1 MPRPRPSWGGSRRTP
16 AGVRG
21 SPPPRKGPRAQAG
34 TLRPMYGARL
44 STRIPCM
51 QRENTR
57 KWWAL
62 ALLATAQF
70 VVVLDASVV
79 NVALPSIGADLG
91 LSQEGLAWLVNAYVL
106 AFGGFLLLG
115 GRMADLLGRRRVF
128 MAGFVLFAL
137 ASFAGGLATSG
148 GTLIAARAL
157 QGLGAAILS
166 PAALSLVTT
175 TFAEGAER
183 NKALGVWG
191 AVAAGGG
198 AAGSLLGGVITQTL
212 GWEWV
217 LWINAPIGIAA
228 AALAPAL
235 LQESRSTTGDRSFDA
250 LGALTVTGGV
260 VALVYGVID
269 GVEVQFL
276 ALAAAL
282 LVAFVVI
289 ESRPANPLVPIA
301 VFRSRSLTGAVA
313 TGVLMGGALI
323 GLFFFA
329 TLYLQ
334 QVLHYGPLKAG
345 LSYLP
350 LAPPIA
356 ASAGGAGSLSTKFGP
371 KPVLV
376 SGLVV
381 QAAGLSWFSPLSA
394 DGSFLADVL
403 FPSLIVAVGMGLA
416 FVPLTIAAMSGVSEH
431 ETGLASGLMATA
443 QQIGQAVG
451 LAILTGVATTSTA
464 TPEALTSGFEDA
476 FLVAAGFALI
486 AALAASTII
495 ARTRLPRPGTAV
507 AMTV

>member
-1 MPRPRPSWGGSRRTP
+1 MC
-16 AGVRG
+16 
-21 SPPPRKGPRAQAG
+21 
-34 TLRPMYGARL
+34 
-44 STRIPCM
+44 CM
-51 QRENTR
+51 ERENTR

-79 NVALPSIGADLG
+79 NVALPSIGRDLG

-128 MAGFVLFAL
+128 IGGFVLFAL

-148 GTLIAARAL
+148 GMLIAARAL

-175 TFAEGAER
+175 TFEEGAER

-250 LGALTVTGGV
+250 LGALTVTGGL

-289 ESRPANPLVPIA
+289 ESRTANPLVPIA

-350 LAPPIA
+350 LALTIG
-356 ASAGGAGSLSTKFGP
+356 ASAGIASSLSTKLGP
-371 KPVLV
+371 RPVLV

-381 QAAGLSWFSPLSA
+381 QAAGLYWFSHVSA
-394 DGSFLADVL
+394 SGSFLGDVL
-403 FPSLIVAVGMGLA
+403 FPSLVVALGMGLA
-416 FVPLTIAAMSGVSEH
+416 FVPLTIAAMSGVSANES
-431 ETGLASGLMATA
+431 GLASGLMATA

-451 LAILTGVATTSTA
+451 LAVLTGVATTTSTSA
-464 TPEALTSGFEDA
+464 QALTAGFEDA
-476 FLVAAGFALI
+476 FLLAAAFALLG
-486 AALAASTII
+486 ALAAFTII
-495 ARTRLPRPGTAV
+495 AKTRAPKPGTAIPV
-507 AMTV
+507 PA

>member
-1 MPRPRPSWGGSRRTP
+1 MGHES
-16 AGVRG
+16 
-21 SPPPRKGPRAQAG
+21 
-34 TLRPMYGARL
+34 
-44 STRIPCM
+44 
-51 QRENTR
+51 NR

-79 NVALPSIGADLG
+79 NVAMPSIGRDLG

-128 MAGFVLFAL
+128 MAGFTVFAV

-183 NKALGVWG
+183 NTALGVWG

-198 AAGSLLGGVITQTL
+198 ASGSLLGGIITQTL
-212 GWEWV
+212 GWAWV
-217 LWINAPIGIAA
+217 RWINTPVGIAA
-228 AALAPAL
+228 ALLAPAL
-235 LQESRSTTGDRSFDA
+235 LLESTSGAGERSFDA
-250 LGALTVTGGV
+250 LGAVTVTGGL

-269 GVEVQFL
+269 GVQAEFL

-282 LVAFVVI
+282 LVAFAVI
-289 ESRPANPLVPIA
+289 ERRTASPLVPLTT
-301 VFRSRSLTGAVA
+301 FRSRSLTGATV

-334 QVLHYGPLKAG
+334 QVLHYGPLEAG
-345 LSYLP
+345 LAYLP
-350 LAPPIA
+350 LALTIG
-356 ASAGGAGSLSTKFGP
+356 ASAGIAGRLSTSLGP

-376 SGLVV
+376 SGLAV
-381 QAAGLSWFSPLSA
+381 QAVGLYWFSHVSA
-394 DGSFLADVL
+394 DGSFLGDVL
-403 FPSLIVAVGMGLA
+403 LPSLVVALGMGLA

-431 ETGLASGLMATA
+431 ESGLASGLMATA
-443 QQIGQAVG
+443 QQVGQAVG
-451 LAILTGVATTSTA
+451 LAILTGVAATRSTSA
-464 TPEALTSGFEDA
+464 QALTGGFEDA
-476 FLVAAGFALI
+476 FLVAAAFALI

-495 ARTRLPRPGTAV
+495 ARTRAVRPGTAV
-507 AMTV
+507 AVPV

>member
-1 MPRPRPSWGGSRRTP
+1 MLDQS
-16 AGVRG
+16 
-21 SPPPRKGPRAQAG
+21 KAQ
-34 TLRPMYGARL
+34 
-44 STRIPCM
+44 
-51 QRENTR
+51 QR

-79 NVALPSIGADLG
+79 NVAMPSIGRDLN

-128 MAGFVLFAL
+128 MAGFTLFAV

-183 NKALGVWG
+183 NTALGVWG

-217 LWINAPIGIAA
+217 LWINTPIGIAA
-228 AALAPAL
+228 AALAPTVL
-235 LQESRSTTGDRSFDA
+235 RESMLSSTDRSFDA
-250 LGALTVTGGV
+250 LGAITVTGGL
-260 VALVYGVID
+260 VAFVYGVID
-269 GVEVQFL
+269 GIRPEFL
-276 ALAAAL
+276 LLAAVF
-282 LVAFVVI
+282 LVAFAI
-289 ESRPANPLVPIA
+289 TESRTRHPLVPFRI
-301 VFRSRSLTGAVA
+301 FRSRSLTGATV

-334 QVLHYGPLKAG
+334 QVLGYGPLEAG
-345 LSYLP
+345 LAFLP
-350 LAPPIA
+350 LALTIG
-356 ASAGGAGSLSTKFGP
+356 ASAGVASQLSTKLGP

-376 SGLVV
+376 SGLAV
-381 QAAGLSWFSPLSA
+381 QAAGLYWFSHVSA
-394 DGSFLADVL
+394 NGSFLGDVL
-403 FPSLIVAVGMGLA
+403 FPSLVVALGMGLA
-416 FVPLTIAAMSGVSEH
+416 FVPLTIAAMSGVTDDES
-431 ETGLASGLMATA
+431 GLASGLMATA

-451 LAILTGVATTSTA
+451 LAILTGVATTTAA
-464 TPEALTSGFEDA
+464 TPAALTDGFADA
-476 FLVAAGFALI
+476 FVVAAGFALI
-486 AALAASTII
+486 AALAAFVII
-495 ARTRLPRPGTAV
+495 AKTRAPQPGTAV
-507 AMTV
+507 PVPA

>member
-1 MPRPRPSWGGSRRTP
+1 MLDQS
-16 AGVRG
+16 
-21 SPPPRKGPRAQAG
+21 KAQ
-34 TLRPMYGARL
+34 
-44 STRIPCM
+44 
-51 QRENTR
+51 QR

-79 NVALPSIGADLG
+79 NVAMPSIGKDLG
-91 LSQEGLAWLVNAYVL
+91 LSQEGLAWLINAYVL

-128 MAGFVLFAL
+128 MGGFVLFAV

-183 NKALGVWG
+183 NTALGVWG

-198 AAGSLLGGVITQTL
+198 AAGSLLGGVITQSL

-217 LWINAPIGIAA
+217 LWINTPIGLAA
-228 AALAPAL
+228 AALAPTVL
-235 LQESRSTTGDRSFDA
+235 RESRATTAQRSFDA
-250 LGALTVTGGV
+250 LGAITVTGGL

-269 GVEVQFL
+269 GVEPAL
-276 ALAAAL
+276 AVAAAL
-282 LVAFVVI
+282 LIAFVI
-289 ESRPANPLVPIA
+289 TERNATNPLVPFAI
-301 VFRSRSLTGAVA
+301 FRSRSLTGATV

-334 QVLHYGPLKAG
+334 QVLGYGPLKAG
-345 LSYLP
+345 VSFLP
-350 LAPPIA
+350 LALTIGA
-356 ASAGGAGSLSTKFGP
+356 AAGLASQLSTKLGP
-371 KPVLV
+371 KPVLI
-376 SGLVV
+376 SGLLV
-381 QAAGLSWFSPLSA
+381 QAAGLYWFSHVSA
-394 DGSFLADVL
+394 GGSFLADVL
-403 FPSLIVAVGMGLA
+403 FPSLVVALGMGLA
-416 FVPLTIAAMSGVSEH
+416 FVPLTIAALSGVNESES
-431 ETGLASGLMATA
+431 GLASGLMATA

-451 LAILTGVATTSTA
+451 LAVLTGVATTA
-464 TPEALTSGFEDA
+464 APTPEALTNGFQDA

-486 AALAASTII
+486 AALATTVIVRGI
-495 ARTRLPRPGTAV
+495 RTPEQPGTAIPV
-507 AMTV
+507 PA

>member
-1 MPRPRPSWGGSRRTP
+1 MGQQNS
-16 AGVRG
+16 
-21 SPPPRKGPRAQAG
+21 
-34 TLRPMYGARL
+34 
-44 STRIPCM
+44 
-51 QRENTR
+51 R

-62 ALLATAQF
+62 GLLATAQF

-79 NVALPSIGADLG
+79 NVALPSIATDLS

-128 MAGFVLFAL
+128 MGGFVLFAV

-175 TFAEGAER
+175 TFAEGPER

-217 LWINAPIGIAA
+217 LWINTPIGIAA
-228 AALAPAL
+228 AALAPVL
-235 LQESRSTTGDRSFDA
+235 LRESRAATSDRSFDA
-250 LGALTVTGGV
+250 LGALTVTGGL
-260 VALVYGVID
+260 VALVYGVIE
-269 GVEVQFL
+269 GFQIEYV
-276 ALAAAL
+276 ALAAGL
-282 LVAFVVI
+282 LAAFVIV
-289 ESRPANPLVPIA
+289 ESRTQNPLVPLT
-301 VFRSRSLTGAVA
+301 VFRSRSLTGATT
-313 TGVLMGGALI
+313 TGIMMGGALV

-334 QVLHYGPLKAG
+334 QVLHYGPLTAG

-350 LAPPIA
+350 LALTVG
-356 ASAGGAGSLSTKFGP
+356 ASAGLASNLATKYGP

-381 QAAGLSWFSPLSA
+381 QAAGLYWFSHVSA
-394 DGSFLADVL
+394 GGSFLADVL
-403 FPSLIVAVGMGLA
+403 FPSVVVALGMGLA
-416 FVPLTIAAMSGVSEH
+416 FVPLTIAAMSGVSESDS
-431 ETGLASGLMATA
+431 GLASGLMATA

-451 LAILTGVATTSTA
+451 LAILTGVATTTSTSV
-464 TPEALTSGFEDA
+464 TALTAGFEDA

-486 AALAASTII
+486 GALAAFTII
-495 ARTRLPRPGTAV
+495 AKTRAAKPGAPV
-507 AMTV
+507 PIPA

>member
-1 MPRPRPSWGGSRRTP
+1 MC
-16 AGVRG
+16 
-21 SPPPRKGPRAQAG
+21 
-34 TLRPMYGARL
+34 
-44 STRIPCM
+44 CM
-51 QRENTR
+51 EWENTR

-79 NVALPSIGADLG
+79 NVALPSIGKDLG

-128 MAGFVLFAL
+128 MAGFTIFAV

-148 GTLIAARAL
+148 GMLIAARAL
-157 QGLGAAILS
+157 QGLGAAVLS

-217 LWINAPIGIAA
+217 LWINTPIGIAA

-235 LQESRSTTGDRSFDA
+235 LHESRRTTGERSFDA
-250 LGALTVTGGV
+250 LGALTVTGGL

-269 GVEVQFL
+269 GVQPEFV

-282 LVAFVVI
+282 LVAFAI
-289 ESRPANPLVPIA
+289 TETHTKNPLVPMS
-301 VFRSRSLTGAVA
+301 VFRSRSLTGATA
-313 TGVLMGGALI
+313 TGILMGAALI

-345 LSYLP
+345 LAYLP
-350 LAPPIA
+350 LALTIG
-356 ASAGGAGSLSTKFGP
+356 ASAGLASSLATRFGP
-371 KPVLV
+371 K
-376 SGLVV
+376 
-381 QAAGLSWFSPLSA
+381 
-394 DGSFLADVL
+394 
-403 FPSLIVAVGMGLA
+403 
-416 FVPLTIAAMSGVSEH
+416 
-431 ETGLASGLMATA
+431 
-443 QQIGQAVG
+443 
-451 LAILTGVATTSTA
+451 
-464 TPEALTSGFEDA
+464 
-476 FLVAAGFALI
+476 
-486 AALAASTII
+486 
-495 ARTRLPRPGTAV
+495 
-507 AMTV
+507 

>member
-1 MPRPRPSWGGSRRTP
+1 MGHQNS
-16 AGVRG
+16 
-21 SPPPRKGPRAQAG
+21 
-34 TLRPMYGARL
+34 
-44 STRIPCM
+44 
-51 QRENTR
+51 R

-79 NVALPSIGADLG
+79 NVALPSIGRDLDLG
-91 LSQEGLAWLVNAYVL
+91 QEGLAWLVNAYVL

-115 GRMADLLGRRRVF
+115 GRMADLLGRRKVF
-128 MAGFVLFAL
+128 MAGFALFAV
-137 ASFAGGLATSG
+137 ASFAGGLATDG
-148 GTLIAARAL
+148 GTLIAARAV

-217 LWINAPIGIAA
+217 LWINTPIGIAA
-228 AALAPAL
+228 ALLAPTVLA
-235 LQESRSTTGDRSFDA
+235 ESKRATGDRSFDA
-250 LGALTVTGGV
+250 LGALTVTGGL

-269 GVEVQFL
+269 GVQVEFV
-276 ALAAAL
+276 ALATVL
-282 LVAFVVI
+282 LVAFAI
-289 ESRPANPLVPIA
+289 TERRTTNPLVPIEI
-301 VFRSRSLTGAVA
+301 FRSRSLTGATA

-345 LSYLP
+345 LAYLP
-350 LAPPIA
+350 LALTIG
-356 ASAGGAGSLSTKFGP
+356 ASAGLASNLSTRLGA

-376 SGLVV
+376 SGLAV
-381 QAAGLSWFSPLSA
+381 QAAGLYWFSHVSA
-394 DGSFLADVL
+394 GGSYLGDVL
-403 FPSLIVAVGMGLA
+403 FPSLIVALGMGLA
-416 FVPLTIAAMSGVSEH
+416 FVPLTIAAMSGVTADES
-431 ETGLASGLMATA
+431 GLASGLMATA
-443 QQIGQAVG
+443 QQIGQAIG
-451 LAILTGVATTSTA
+451 LAILTGVATTTSTTA
-464 TPEALTSGFEDA
+464 SALTAGFEDA
-476 FLVAAGFALI
+476 FLLAAAFALI
-486 AALAASTII
+486 GALAAFTII
-495 ARTRLPRPGTAV
+495 AKTRAAKPGTAV
-507 AMTV
+507 PVPA

>member
-1 MPRPRPSWGGSRRTP
+1 MLDQS
-16 AGVRG
+16 
-21 SPPPRKGPRAQAG
+21 KAQ
-34 TLRPMYGARL
+34 
-44 STRIPCM
+44 
-51 QRENTR
+51 QR

-79 NVALPSIGADLG
+79 NVAMPSIGRDLG
-91 LSQEGLAWLVNAYVL
+91 LSQEGLAWLINAYVL

-128 MAGFVLFAL
+128 MGGFILFAV

-183 NKALGVWG
+183 NTALGVWG

-198 AAGSLLGGVITQTL
+198 AAGSLLGGVITQSL

-217 LWINAPIGIAA
+217 LWINTPIGIAA

-235 LQESRSTTGDRSFDA
+235 LMESKAVTAQRSFDA
-250 LGALTVTGGV
+250 LGAITVTGGL

-269 GVEVQFL
+269 GFEPAAL

-282 LVAFVVI
+282 LVAFVI
-289 ESRPANPLVPIA
+289 TESRATNPLVPYAI
-301 VFRSRSLTGAVA
+301 FRSRSLTGATVS
-313 TGVLMGGALI
+313 GVLMGGALI

-334 QVLHYGPLKAG
+334 QVLGYGPLKAG
-345 LSYLP
+345 VSFLP
-350 LAPPIA
+350 LALTIG
-356 ASAGGAGSLSTKFGP
+356 ASAGLASQLSTKLGP
-371 KPVLV
+371 KPVLIA
-376 SGLVV
+376 GLLV
-381 QAAGLSWFSPLSA
+381 QAAGLYWFSHVSA
-394 DGSFLADVL
+394 GGSFLGDVL
-403 FPSLIVAVGMGLA
+403 FPSLIVALGMGLA
-416 FVPLTIAAMSGVSEH
+416 FVPLTIAALSGVNESES
-431 ETGLASGLMATA
+431 GLASGLMATA

-451 LAILTGVATTSTA
+451 LAVLTGVATTA
-464 TPEALTSGFEDA
+464 APTPDALTSGFQDA
-476 FLVAAGFALI
+476 FLVAAAFALI
-486 AALAASTII
+486 AALAAALII
-495 ARTRLPRPGTAV
+495 RQTSAIGRTGEPVPPRSFKGRQTNPNSLTPSA
-507 AMTV
+507 ASSSR

>member
-1 MPRPRPSWGGSRRTP
+1 MLDQS
-16 AGVRG
+16 
-21 SPPPRKGPRAQAG
+21 KAQ
-34 TLRPMYGARL
+34 
-44 STRIPCM
+44 
-51 QRENTR
+51 QR

-79 NVALPSIGADLG
+79 NVALPSIGRDLG

-115 GRMADLLGRRRVF
+115 GRLADLLGRRRVF
-128 MAGFVLFAL
+128 MGGFALFAV
-137 ASFAGGLATSG
+137 ASFAGGLATDG
-148 GTLIAARAL
+148 TTLIAARAL

-217 LWINAPIGIAA
+217 LWINTPIGIAA
-228 AALAPAL
+228 ALLAPTVL
-235 LQESRSTTGDRSFDA
+235 LESKHSTGDRSFDA
-250 LGALTVTGGV
+250 LGALTVTGGL
-260 VALVYGVID
+260 VAFVYGVID
-269 GVEVQFL
+269 GVQVEFV
-276 ALAAAL
+276 ALAAVL
-282 LVAFVVI
+282 LVAFAI
-289 ESRPANPLVPIA
+289 TESRTRNPLVPFAI
-301 VFRSRSLTGAVA
+301 FRSRSLTGATV

-334 QVLHYGPLKAG
+334 QVLHYGPLTAG
-345 LSYLP
+345 LAFLP
-350 LAPPIA
+350 LALTIG
-356 ASAGGAGSLSTKFGP
+356 ASAGIAGQLSTKLGP

-376 SGLVV
+376 AGLVV
-381 QAAGLSWFSPLSA
+381 QAAGLYWFSHVSA
-394 DGSFLADVL
+394 DGSFLGDVL
-403 FPSLIVAVGMGLA
+403 FPSLVVALGMGLA

-431 ETGLASGLMATA
+431 EAGLASGLMATA

-451 LAILTGVATTSTA
+451 LAVLTGVATTTSTSA
-464 TPEALTSGFEDA
+464 DALTAGFEDA
-476 FLVAAGFALI
+476 FLLAAAFALI
-486 AALAASTII
+486 AALAAFTII
-495 ARTRLPRPGTAV
+495 AKTRTARPGTAV
-507 AMTV
+507 PVPA

>member
-1 MPRPRPSWGGSRRTP
+1 ME
-16 AGVRG
+16 
-21 SPPPRKGPRAQAG
+21 
-34 TLRPMYGARL
+34 
-44 STRIPCM
+44 
-51 QRENTR
+51 RENTR

-79 NVALPSIGADLG
+79 NVALPSIGRDLG
-91 LSQEGLAWLVNAYVL
+91 LSREGLAWLVNAYVL
-106 AFGGFLLLG
+106 AFGGFLALG

-128 MAGFVLFAL
+128 MAGFVLFAA

-148 GTLIAARAL
+148 GMLIAARAL
-157 QGLGAAILS
+157 QGLGAAVLS

-175 TFAEGAER
+175 TFEEGAER
-183 NKALGVWG
+183 NRALGVWG

-217 LWINAPIGIAA
+217 LWINTPIGIAA

-235 LQESRSTTGDRSFDA
+235 LQESKSTGGGRSFDA
-250 LGALTVTGGV
+250 LGALTVTGGL

-269 GVEVQFL
+269 GVQVGFL

-282 LVAFVVI
+282 LVAFVVT
-289 ESRPANPLVPIA
+289 ERNTKHPLVPTT
-301 VFRSRSLTGAVA
+301 VFRSRSLTGATA
-313 TGVLMGGALI
+313 TGVLMGAALI

-334 QVLHYGPLKAG
+334 QVLHYGPLEAG
-345 LSYLP
+345 LAYLP
-350 LAPPIA
+350 LALTIG
-356 ASAGGAGSLSTKFGP
+356 ASAGLASSLATKFGP

-381 QAAGLSWFSPLSA
+381 QAAGLYWFSHVSA
-394 DGSFLADVL
+394 GGSFLGDVL
-403 FPSLIVAVGMGLA
+403 FPSIVVALGMGLA
-416 FVPLTIAAMSGVSEH
+416 FVPLTIAAMSGVSEN
-431 ETGLASGLMATA
+431 ESGLASGLMATA

-451 LAILTGVATTSTA
+451 LALLTGVAATTGTSA
-464 TPEALTSGFEDA
+464 QALTAGFEDA
-476 FLVAAGFALI
+476 FLLAAAFAVI
-486 AALAASTII
+486 GALAAFTII
-495 ARTRLPRPGTAV
+495 AKTRAPKPGTAV
-507 AMTV
+507 AVPA

>member
-1 MPRPRPSWGGSRRTP
+1 METG
-16 AGVRG
+16 
-21 SPPPRKGPRAQAG
+21 
-34 TLRPMYGARL
+34 
-44 STRIPCM
+44 
-51 QRENTR
+51 NTR

-62 ALLATAQF
+62 ALLAAAQF

-79 NVALPSIGADLG
+79 NVALPSIGADLDLG
-91 LSQEGLAWLVNAYVL
+91 QEGLAWLVNAYVL

-128 MAGFVLFAL
+128 MGGFVLFAL

-183 NKALGVWG
+183 NTALGVWG

-217 LWINAPIGIAA
+217 LWINTPIGIAA

-235 LQESRSTTGDRSFDA
+235 LHESKSTAGERSFDA
-250 LGALTVTGGV
+250 LGALTVTAGL

-269 GVEVQFL
+269 GVQVEFL
-276 ALAAAL
+276 ALAAGL
-282 LVAFVVI
+282 LVAFVVT
-289 ESRPANPLVPIA
+289 ESRTQNPLVPLG
-301 VFRSRSLTGAVA
+301 VFRARTLTGAAV
-313 TGVLMGGALI
+313 TGVLMGAALI

-345 LSYLP
+345 VSFLP
-350 LAPPIA
+350 LALTIG
-356 ASAGGAGSLSTKFGP
+356 ASAGVASQLSTRFGP

-376 SGLVV
+376 SGLAV
-381 QAAGLSWFSPLSA
+381 QAAGLYWFSHVSA

-403 FPSLIVAVGMGLA
+403 FPSLVVALGMGLA
-416 FVPLTIAAMSGVSEH
+416 FVPLTIAAMSGVSEN
-431 ETGLASGLMATA
+431 ESGLASGLMATA

-451 LAILTGVATTSTA
+451 LAILTGVATTTTTTA
-464 TPEALTSGFEDA
+464 QALTAGFEDA
-476 FLVAAGFALI
+476 FLLAATFALI
-486 AALAASTII
+486 GALAAFTII
-495 ARTRLPRPGTAV
+495 ATTRAPKPGTAV
-507 AMTV
+507 PVPA

>member
-1 MPRPRPSWGGSRRTP
+1 MEREKTRT
-16 AGVRG
+16 
-21 SPPPRKGPRAQAG
+21 
-34 TLRPMYGARL
+34 
-44 STRIPCM
+44 
-51 QRENTR
+51 
-57 KWWAL
+57 WWAL

-79 NVALPSIGADLG
+79 NVALPSIGADLELG
-91 LSQEGLAWLVNAYVL
+91 QEGLAWLVNAYVL

-175 TFAEGAER
+175 TFTEGAER
-183 NKALGVWG
+183 NTALGVWG

-217 LWINAPIGIAA
+217 LWINTPIGLTA
-228 AALAPAL
+228 AALAPVL
-235 LQESRSTTGDRSFDA
+235 LRESKTTTGGRSFDA
-250 LGALTVTGGV
+250 LGALTVTGGL

-269 GVEVQFL
+269 GVQPEFV
-276 ALAAAL
+276 ALAAVL
-282 LVAFVVI
+282 LVAFVI
-289 ESRPANPLVPIA
+289 TERRTAHPLVPLS
-301 VFRSRSLTGAVA
+301 VFRSRSLTGATV

-323 GLFFFA
+323 GLFFFT

-334 QVLHYGPLKAG
+334 QVLGYGPLKAG
-345 LSYLP
+345 LAYLP
-350 LAPPIA
+350 LALTIG
-356 ASAGGAGSLSTKFGP
+356 ASAGVASQLSTRLGP

-376 SGLVV
+376 AGLAT
-381 QAAGLSWFSPLSA
+381 QAAGLYWFSHVSA
-394 DGSFLADVL
+394 NGSFLGDVL
-403 FPSLIVAVGMGLA
+403 LPSLVVALGMGLA

-431 ETGLASGLMATA
+431 ESGLASGLMATA

-451 LAILTGVATTSTA
+451 LAVLTGVATTTAA
-464 TPEALTSGFEDA
+464 TPQALTNGFEDA
-476 FLVAAGFALI
+476 FLVAAGFALL
-486 AALAASTII
+486 AALAAFLII
-495 ARTRLPRPGTAV
+495 RRTPVPQPGTAV
-507 AMTV
+507 PVPA

>member
-1 MPRPRPSWGGSRRTP
+1 ME
-16 AGVRG
+16 
-21 SPPPRKGPRAQAG
+21 
-34 TLRPMYGARL
+34 
-44 STRIPCM
+44 
-51 QRENTR
+51 RENTR

-79 NVALPSIGADLG
+79 NVALPSIGRDLG
-91 LSQEGLAWLVNAYVL
+91 LGQEGLAWLVNAYVL

-128 MAGFVLFAL
+128 VGGFVLFAL

-148 GTLIAARAL
+148 GMLIAARAL

-175 TFAEGAER
+175 TFEEGAER

-217 LWINAPIGIAA
+217 LWINTPIGLAA

-250 LGALTVTGGV
+250 LGALTVTGGL

-269 GVEVQFL
+269 GVEVEFL

-289 ESRPANPLVPIA
+289 ESRTANPLVPIA

-350 LAPPIA
+350 LALTIG
-356 ASAGGAGSLSTKFGP
+356 ASAGIASSLSTKLGP
-371 KPVLV
+371 RPVLV

-381 QAAGLSWFSPLSA
+381 QAAGLYWFSHVSA
-394 DGSFLADVL
+394 SGSFLGDVL
-403 FPSLIVAVGMGLA
+403 FPSLVVALGMGLA
-416 FVPLTIAAMSGVSEH
+416 FVPLTIAAMSGVSANES
-431 ETGLASGLMATA
+431 GLASGLMATA

-451 LAILTGVATTSTA
+451 LAVLTGVATTTSTSA
-464 TPEALTSGFEDA
+464 EALTAGFEDA
-476 FLVAAGFALI
+476 FLVAAAFALI
-486 AALAASTII
+486 GALAAFTII
-495 ARTRLPRPGTAV
+495 AKTRAPKPGTAV
-507 AMTV
+507 PVPA

>member
-1 MPRPRPSWGGSRRTP
+1 MLDQS
-16 AGVRG
+16 
-21 SPPPRKGPRAQAG
+21 KAQ
-34 TLRPMYGARL
+34 
-44 STRIPCM
+44 
-51 QRENTR
+51 QR

-79 NVALPSIGADLG
+79 NVALPSIGKDLQ
-91 LSQEGLAWLVNAYVL
+91 LSREGLAWLVNAYVL

-128 MAGFVLFAL
+128 MAGFTLFAV

-183 NKALGVWG
+183 NTALGVWG

-217 LWINAPIGIAA
+217 LWINTPIGIAA
-228 AALAPAL
+228 AALAPTVL
-235 LQESRSTTGDRSFDA
+235 RESKVDAATRSFDA
-250 LGALTVTGGV
+250 LGAFTVTGGL

-269 GVEVQFL
+269 GVKPEFVLIAAAFL
-276 ALAAAL
+276 AAFAL
-282 LVAFVVI
+282 V
-289 ESRPANPLVPIA
+289 ETRTANPLVPFRI
-301 VFRSRSLTGAVA
+301 FRSRGLTGATV

-334 QVLHYGPLKAG
+334 QVLAYGPLEAG
-345 LSYLP
+345 LAFLP
-350 LAPPIA
+350 LALTIG
-356 ASAGGAGSLSTKFGP
+356 ASAGVASQLSTTLGP

-376 SGLVV
+376 AGLAT
-381 QAAGLSWFSPLSA
+381 QAAGLYWFSHVSA
-394 DGSFLADVL
+394 NGSFLGDVL
-403 FPSLIVAVGMGLA
+403 FPSLVVALGMGLA
-416 FVPLTIAAMSGVSEH
+416 FVPLTIVAMSGVSEH
-431 ETGLASGLMATA
+431 ESGLASGLMATA
-443 QQIGQAVG
+443 QQIGQAIG
-451 LAILTGVATTSTA
+451 LALLTGVATTTA
-464 TPEALTSGFEDA
+464 TTPQALTNGFENA
-476 FLVAAGFALI
+476 FLLAAAFALI
-486 AALAASTII
+486 AALAAFLII
-495 ARTRLPRPGTAV
+495 RRTRLPQPGTAV
-507 AMTV
+507 PVPA

>member
-1 MPRPRPSWGGSRRTP
+1 MLDPTQ
-16 AGVRG
+16 
-21 SPPPRKGPRAQAG
+21 AQ
-34 TLRPMYGARL
+34 
-44 STRIPCM
+44 
-51 QRENTR
+51 QR

-79 NVALPSIGADLG
+79 NVALPSIGRDLH

-115 GRMADLLGRRRVF
+115 GRMADLLGRRQVF
-128 MAGFVLFAL
+128 MAGFALFAV

-148 GTLIAARAL
+148 GTLIAARAV
-157 QGLGAAILS
+157 QGLGAALLS

-183 NKALGVWG
+183 NTALGVWG

-217 LWINAPIGIAA
+217 LWINTPIGIAA
-228 AALAPAL
+228 ALLAPAVL
-235 LQESRSTTGDRSFDA
+235 RESKVDAQQRSFDV
-250 LGALTVTGGV
+250 LGAITVTGGL

-269 GVEVQFL
+269 GVEVEFV
-276 ALAAAL
+276 ALAAVL
-282 LVAFVVI
+282 LVAFALI
-289 ESRPANPLVPIA
+289 EARTTHPLVPLKI
-301 VFRSRSLTGAVA
+301 FRSRSLTGATV

-334 QVLHYGPLKAG
+334 QVLGYGPLKAG
-345 LSYLP
+345 LAYLP
-350 LAPPIA
+350 LALTIG
-356 ASAGGAGSLSTKFGP
+356 ASAGVASRLSTKLGP

-376 SGLVV
+376 AGLVT
-381 QAAGLSWFSPLSA
+381 QAAGLYWFSHVSA

-403 FPSLIVAVGMGLA
+403 FPSLVVALGMGLA
-416 FVPLTIAAMSGVSEH
+416 FVPLTIAAMSGVTDDES
-431 ETGLASGLMATA
+431 GLASGLMATA

-451 LAILTGVATTSTA
+451 LAVLTGVATTTAA
-464 TPEALTSGFEDA
+464 TPQALTAGFEDA
-476 FLVAAGFALI
+476 FVVAAGFALI
-486 AALAASTII
+486 AALAAFVIV
-495 ARTRLPRPGTAV
+495 AKTRAPQPGKAIPV
-507 AMTV
+507 PA

>member
-1 MPRPRPSWGGSRRTP
+1 MLDQT
-16 AGVRG
+16 
-21 SPPPRKGPRAQAG
+21 KAQ
-34 TLRPMYGARL
+34 
-44 STRIPCM
+44 
-51 QRENTR
+51 QR

-79 NVALPSIGADLG
+79 NVALPSIGRDLQ
-91 LSQEGLAWLVNAYVL
+91 LSREGLAWLVNAYVL

-128 MAGFVLFAL
+128 MAGFTLFAV

-183 NKALGVWG
+183 NTALGVWG

-217 LWINAPIGIAA
+217 LWINTPIGIAA
-228 AALAPAL
+228 AALAPTVL
-235 LQESRSTTGDRSFDA
+235 RESKIDDAATRSFDA
-250 LGALTVTGGV
+250 LGALTVTGGL

-269 GVEVQFL
+269 GVKPEFV
-276 ALAAAL
+276 ALAAAFL
-282 LVAFVVI
+282 TAFALV
-289 ESRPANPLVPIA
+289 ETRTANPLVPLKI
-301 VFRSRSLTGAVA
+301 FRSRDLTGATV

-334 QVLHYGPLKAG
+334 QVLAYGPLEAG
-345 LSYLP
+345 LAYLP
-350 LAPPIA
+350 LALTIG
-356 ASAGGAGSLSTKFGP
+356 ASAGVASQLSTKLGP

-376 SGLVV
+376 AGLAT
-381 QAAGLSWFSPLSA
+381 QAAGLYWFSHVSA
-394 DGSFLADVL
+394 NGSFLGDVL
-403 FPSLIVAVGMGLA
+403 FPSLVVALGMGLA
-416 FVPLTIAAMSGVSEH
+416 FVPLTIVAMSGVSEH
-431 ETGLASGLMATA
+431 ESGLASGLMATA
-443 QQIGQAVG
+443 QQIGQAIG
-451 LAILTGVATTSTA
+451 LALLTGVATTTAST
-464 TPEALTSGFEDA
+464 PQALTNGFEDA
-476 FLVAAGFALI
+476 FLVAAAFALI
-486 AALAASTII
+486 GSLAAFLIVR
-495 ARTRLPRPGTAV
+495 RTRLPQPGTAV
-507 AMTV
+507 PVPV

>member
-1 MPRPRPSWGGSRRTP
+1 MEQG
-16 AGVRG
+16 
-21 SPPPRKGPRAQAG
+21 
-34 TLRPMYGARL
+34 
-44 STRIPCM
+44 
-51 QRENTR
+51 NTR

-79 NVALPSIGADLG
+79 NVALPSIGADLDLG
-91 LSQEGLAWLVNAYVL
+91 QEGLAWLVNAYVL

-128 MAGFVLFAL
+128 MAGFVLFAV

-183 NKALGVWG
+183 NTALGVWG

-198 AAGSLLGGVITQTL
+198 AAGSLLGGVITQAL

-217 LWINAPIGIAA
+217 LWINTPIGIAA
-228 AALAPAL
+228 AALAPVL
-235 LQESRSTTGDRSFDA
+235 LRESKTATGDRSFDA
-250 LGALTVTGGV
+250 LGALTVTGGL

-269 GVEVQFL
+269 GVQVEFV

-289 ESRPANPLVPIA
+289 ESRTANPLVPLS
-301 VFRSRSLTGAVA
+301 VFRSRSLTGATV
-313 TGVLMGGALI
+313 TGALMGGALI

-334 QVLHYGPLKAG
+334 QVLHYGPLEAG
-345 LSYLP
+345 ASFLP
-350 LAPPIA
+350 LALTIG
-356 ASAGGAGSLSTKFGP
+356 ASAGIASQLSTRFGP

-381 QAAGLSWFSPLSA
+381 QAAGLYWFSRVSA

-403 FPSLIVAVGMGLA
+403 FPSLVVALGMGLA
-416 FVPLTIAAMSGVSEH
+416 FVPLTIAAMSGVSEN
-431 ETGLASGLMATA
+431 ESGLASGLMATA

-451 LAILTGVATTSTA
+451 LAVLTGVATTTSTS
-464 TPEALTSGFEDA
+464 TQALTAGFEDA
-476 FLVAAGFALI
+476 FLLAAAFALI
-486 AALAASTII
+486 GALAAFAII
-495 ARTRLPRPGTAV
+495 ATTRAAKPGTAV
-507 AMTV
+507 PVPA

>member
-1 MPRPRPSWGGSRRTP
+1 MLDHS
-16 AGVRG
+16 
-21 SPPPRKGPRAQAG
+21 KAQ
-34 TLRPMYGARL
+34 
-44 STRIPCM
+44 
-51 QRENTR
+51 QR

-79 NVALPSIGADLG
+79 NVALPSIGKDLQ
-91 LSQEGLAWLVNAYVL
+91 LSREGLAWLVNAYVL

-128 MAGFVLFAL
+128 MAGFTLFAV

-175 TFAEGAER
+175 TFADGAER
-183 NKALGVWG
+183 NTALGVWG

-217 LWINAPIGIAA
+217 LWINTPIGIAA
-228 AALAPAL
+228 ALLAPTVL
-235 LQESRSTTGDRSFDA
+235 RESKLDATTRSFDA
-250 LGALTVTGGV
+250 LGAITVTGGL

-269 GVEVQFL
+269 GVKPEFV
-276 ALAAAL
+276 ALAAAFL
-282 LVAFVVI
+282 TAFALVETRTV
-289 ESRPANPLVPIA
+289 NPLVPLK
-301 VFRSRSLTGAVA
+301 VFRSRGLTGATV

-334 QVLHYGPLKAG
+334 QVLAYGPLEAG
-345 LSYLP
+345 LADLP
-350 LAPPIA
+350 LALTIG
-356 ASAGGAGSLSTKFGP
+356 ASAGVASQLSTKVGP

-376 SGLVV
+376 AGLVM
-381 QAAGLSWFSPLSA
+381 QAAGLYWFSHVSA
-394 DGSFLADVL
+394 DGSFLGDVL
-403 FPSLIVAVGMGLA
+403 FPSLVVALGMGLA
-416 FVPLTIAAMSGVSEH
+416 FVPLTIVAMSGVSEQ
-431 ETGLASGLMATA
+431 ESGLASGLMATA
-443 QQIGQAVG
+443 QQIGQAIG
-451 LAILTGVATTSTA
+451 LALLTGVATTTA
-464 TPEALTSGFEDA
+464 TTPQALTNGFENA
-476 FLVAAGFALI
+476 FLLAAGFALLG
-486 AALAASTII
+486 ALAAFLII
-495 ARTRLPRPGTAV
+495 RRTRVPQPGTAV
-507 AMTV
+507 PVPA